1 MRKKRIVR
9 PEYDYKEYEKHLS
22 PDEKE
27 WIKQFNFEYYY
38 APANAQKQ
46 IITDEEGQKEAHR
59 VHNGIFNDAYSRAE
73 RMGAM
78 SELSPDKESFMQ
90 DASDEH
96 DYMNVYKT
104 QGYESAIKEIF
115 YQAERDVLNK
125 TIPIMLTL
133 ARFLNKFLSLKR
145 THNRRGDNK

>member
-1 MRKKRIVR
+1 MRKKRTVR
-9 PEYDYKEYEKHLS
+9 PEFDFKEYEKHLS
-22 PDEKE
+22 PDEKA
-27 WIKQFNFEYYY
+27 WIRQFNKEYYY
-38 APANAQKQ
+38 APANAEKV

-59 VHNGIFNDAYSRAE
+59 VHNGMFTDIYSIAE
-73 RMGAM
+73 RSGGL

-96 DYMNVYKT
+96 DVMNVYKQ
-104 QGYESAIKEIF
+104 QGYENAIREVF
-115 YQAERDVLNK
+115 YQAERDLCNK
-125 TIPIMLTL
+125 TIPVLLTL